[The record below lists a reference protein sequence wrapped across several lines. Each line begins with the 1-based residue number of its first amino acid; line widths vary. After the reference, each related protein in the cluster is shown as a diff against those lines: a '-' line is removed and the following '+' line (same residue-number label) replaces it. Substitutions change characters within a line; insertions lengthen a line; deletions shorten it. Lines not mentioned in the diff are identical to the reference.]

1 MNVSYSREQRREA
14 LRVYRRT
21 GSVTKTILLLGY
33 PGRWTLHKWIREAGK
48 PVLKPKRA
56 ERLTHYPF
64 KTKLS
69 AVEMFNEGA
78 RPRQIASQ
86 LGLRSPMSVYSWVG
100 RYRQE
105 GEWGLMSRKER
116 AQAAKLPTVKSLEAS
131 LPDDPQEL
139 KRLAAKLIVEK
150 AVIDQELELIKK
162 RRQRPARS
170 FDESSQSAG
179 SGRS

>member
-33 PGRWTLHKWIREAGK
+33 PGRWTLHIWIRAAGT
-48 PVLKPKRA
+48 PVSKPKRA

-64 KTKLS
+64 NTMLW
-69 AVEMFNEGA
+69 AVEMFSKGV
-78 RPRQIASQ
+78 RPEQITSR
-86 LGLRSPMSVYSWVG
+86 LGLSSPMSVYSWVG

-105 GEWGLMSRKER
+105 GEWGLMSKKER
-116 AQAAKLPTVKSLEAS
+116 GQAAKLPTVKSLEAS

-150 AVIDQELELIKK
+150 AVID
-162 RRQRPARS
+162 
-170 FDESSQSAG
+170 
-179 SGRS
+179 